1 MKRMAICMILAGL
14 CTLLLLFS
22 LQDCRPAHGQL
33 ILTNLKV
40 KIVQVQRKDNR
51 LQVRVHEGGN
61 RDIQYI
67 DIDGNTKFSRWGRI
81 ISYDQAWSMFRKDM
95 IIRVK
100 GGYTMGLHVKAKQI
114 WW

>member
-1 MKRMAICMILAGL
+1 MILALAMLFTAG
-14 CTLLLLFS
+14 LLFS
-22 LQDCRPAHGQL
+22 PWDCRPAQGQL

-61 RDIQYI
+61 KDIQYI
-67 DIDGNTKFSRWGRI
+67 DIDGNTKFSRWGKPV
-81 ISYDQAWSMFRKDM
+81 SYDRAWSMFRRDM